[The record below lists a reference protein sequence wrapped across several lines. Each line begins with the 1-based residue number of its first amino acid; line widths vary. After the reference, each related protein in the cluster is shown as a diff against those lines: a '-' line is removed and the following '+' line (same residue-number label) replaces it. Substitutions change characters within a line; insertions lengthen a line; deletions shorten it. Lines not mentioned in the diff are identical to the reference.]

1 MIGGAIGYLTT
12 KLGGGYNGKGPNC
25 QITIWIYLN
34 LPPVFLSPQL
44 QIIWYNTARCFVQ
57 KLYVLL
63 GGIRKNGSQY
73 DMRPPPPVTDHVPLY
88 SESLCKNMTRAS
100 WGVQIICAH

>member
-12 KLGGGYNGKGPNC
+12 KLGGYNGKDPNC
-25 QITIWIYLN
+25 QMTIWIYLN

-44 QIIWYNTARCFVQ
+44 QIIWYYTARCFVQ
-57 KLYVLL
+57 KVHVLL

-73 DMRPPPPVTDHVPLY
+73 DMPPPVTDHVPLY
-88 SESLCKNMTRAS
+88 SEPLFKNMARAS
-100 WGVQIICAH
+100 GGCK